1 MYQASVLDGLS
12 FDPFSFQQ
20 DGLAAPEVDV
30 GRCEVGDGLVV
41 SQVVVVGDEGG
52 DLGLEIAG
60 KIVVLQQDPVLER
73 LVPALDLAL
82 GLGMEGSSADMVYA
96 PIREPFCQV
105 AGDVARAVVA
115 QQSGSMRDPALSQ
128 PDALRAC
135 SSVAVTS
142 SLCIVVHSF
151 QAMI

>member
-1 MYQASVLDGLS
+1 MYQASVLYGLL

-20 DGLAAPEVDV
+20 DGLAAPKVDV
-30 GRCEVGDGLVV
+30 GRGEVGDGLVV

-82 GLGMEGSSADMVYA
+82 GLGMEGSTADMAYILC
-96 PIREPFCQV
+96 P
-105 AGDVARAVVA
+105 
-115 QQSGSMRDPALSQ
+115 DP
-128 PDALRAC
+128 
-135 SSVAVTS
+135 
-142 SLCIVVHSF
+142 
-151 QAMI
+151 

>member
-20 DGLAAPEVDV
+20 DGLAAPKVDV

-60 KIVVLQQDPVLER
+60 KIVVVQQDPVLER

-82 GLGMEGSSADMVYA
+82 GLGVVWCAATWAMPLRSSQA
-96 PIREPFCQV
+96 
-105 AGDVARAVVA
+105 ARSAA
-115 QQSGSMRDPALSQ
+115 
-128 PDALRAC
+128 
-135 SSVAVTS
+135 T
-142 SLCIVVHSF
+142 
-151 QAMI
+151 